1 MAGVKLTGSTAP
13 QQCLNRLPLPQ
24 LQGAFLEVIN
34 ASALNQKLLQMRGS
48 LPRRCSTARAD
59 SSQKRAVDSNEY
71 APAVGL
77 NVGSLMLYGRL
88 QSDSTQRIP
97 RRRRS
102 IGKGNLSRPVAS
114 KSKEAPQTQYAGG
127 FRGHRSRPV
136 VCVGAEAIEP
146 RTPYLTRCNQAAGES
161 TATRSRVKLAP
172 VPEVGPCL

>member
-1 MAGVKLTGSTAP
+1 MEGFALAGSSVP

-24 LQGAFLEVIN
+24 PQGAFLEVIN
-34 ASALNQKLLQMRGS
+34 PSAFNQKLLQMRGS
-48 LPRRCSTARAD
+48 LPPRRSDAGGD

-71 APAVGL
+71 APAAGL

-102 IGKGNLSRPVAS
+102 IGKGNLSEPVAW
-114 KSKEAPQTQYAGG
+114 KSKEAPQTQDEGG
-127 FRGHRSRPV
+127 FRGTRPRPV

-146 RTPYLTRCNQAAGES
+146 RTPCLTRCNQVAGES
-161 TATRSRVKLAP
+161 TATRSRIKPAP
-172 VPEVGPCL
+172 VPEVGPRL